1 MLSQDFVLTLLQAS
15 ITGAGLVLAVYA
27 LIIPLSR
34 RIFGY
39 RAEALYEE
47 LQELKERV
55 RETDIHVSTDEL
67 SELKTLLE
75 SIEER
80 QAFPTYLSWGAGTTF
95 FFYVVSTFMGVWW
108 VLEWQKPIMDSW
120 LPVVFGFSTFLFLL
134 VGLVSINDIRK
145 IMKSEF
151 EDLKEKIEE
160 ASSKAERK
168 EKFRLKGK
176 YTKSQ

>member
-15 ITGAGLVLAVYA
+15 ITCAGLVLAVYA

-55 RETDIHVSTDEL
+55 RETNIHVSTDEL

-120 LPVVFGFSTFLFLL
+120 LPVVFGFSTFLLFVLFFLAKHL
-134 VGLVSINDIRK
+134 KKSIPT
-145 IMKSEF
+145 SAEF
-151 EDLKEKIEE
+151 CARNIKRLQMHARMCIEYF
-160 ASSKAERK
+160 KK
-168 EKFRLKGK
+168 
-176 YTKSQ
+176 